1 MKKTKLLIITLA
13 AVMSLSACGSD
24 VDTSSVEMSEQ
35 TTTEAIADNDETAET
50 ASETKSTEEI
60 VEPAAENF
68 LYQDDEELGG
78 IKITG
83 YTGKDKAIRIPL
95 EIDGKPVKSI
105 ELSNSTVTYVEIP
118 EGVNDF
124 KLDCTMLKSAKM
136 PDSVTHIK
144 DHAFKG
150 CVNLESITIPE
161 SVTYIYESAFS
172 GCGELKSVT
181 IPDGVT
187 NIEFAAFSYCKSLT
201 EITIPGGVSNI
212 GREAFSNCSNLEK
225 VTISNGVTSIDAS
238 AFWSCASLTE
248 ISIPD
253 SVTSIGKEAFRF
265 CSNLASITIPDSVT
279 SIGQNAFGDCEAI
292 TVTYKGNS
300 YNYTNCDDLYTAANG

>member
-1 MKKTKLLIITLA
+1 MKKTKLFVIALA
-13 AVMSLSACGSD
+13 AVMSLSACGSN
-24 VDTSSVEMSEQ
+24 VNNTSEEMSEQ
-35 TTTEAIADNDETAET
+35 TTLEAKTENNEAEGTIAET
-50 ASETKSTEEI
+50 TEEI
-60 VEPAAENF
+60 VEPAAESF

-83 YTGKDKAIRIPL
+83 YKGKDKAIRIPL
-95 EIDGKPVKSI
+95 VIDDKPVKSI

-118 EGVNDF
+118 QGVNDF
-124 KLDCTMLKSAKM
+124 KLDCTMLKSVKM
-136 PDSVTHIK
+136 PDSVTRIK

-161 SVTYIYESAFS
+161 SVTYIDESAFS
-172 GCGELKSVT
+172 GCAELKSVI

-201 EITIPGGVSNI
+201 EITIPSGVSNI
-212 GREAFSNCSNLEK
+212 GREAFSNCSSLEK
-225 VTISNGVTSIDAS
+225 VTISNGVTSIDTR
-238 AFWSCASLTE
+238 AFGSCSNLAE

-265 CSNLASITIPDSVT
+265 CSNLASITVPDSVT
-279 SIGQNAFGDCEAI
+279 SIGQDAFGDCEAL
-292 TVTYKGNS
+292 TVTYKGTE
-300 YNYTNCDDLYTAANG
+300 YTDWEDLFNAVFGTT